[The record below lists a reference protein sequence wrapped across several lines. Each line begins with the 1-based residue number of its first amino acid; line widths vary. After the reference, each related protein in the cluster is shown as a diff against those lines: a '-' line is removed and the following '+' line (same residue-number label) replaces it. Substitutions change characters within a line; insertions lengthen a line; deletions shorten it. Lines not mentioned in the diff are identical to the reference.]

1 MNRAVKWEDALK
13 ITETKNV
20 EDALHA
26 FKDSPSEDN
35 AVGLAQYIIETYKQQ
50 EADRTTLMLQDEL
63 RLQQAADLHDDSEEP
78 IPLMQE
84 RRKQPWASSFQTLLT
99 DGRRFRILASGL
111 MLAAKR
117 DDNHSE
123 VDELIAKID
132 KAVEEIIA
140 DDEAPTLALIR
151 RVADQ
156 LYSRGLLKEV
166 EDDTHDDKAAG

>member
-1 MNRAVKWEDALK
+1 MNQAVKWEDALK

-35 AVGLAQYIIETYKQQ
+35 AVGLAQYIIETYLQQ

-63 RLQQAADLHDDSEEP
+63 RVQQAADLHDDRAEP
-78 IPLMQE
+78 IPLAQE
-84 RRKQPWASSFQTLLT
+84 RKKQPWASSFQSLLT
-99 DGRRFRILASGL
+99 DGRRFRILACGL
-111 MLAAKR
+111 MLAARR

-123 VDELIAKID
+123 VDEMIAKID
-132 KAVEEIIA
+132 KAVDEIIG
-140 DDEAPTLALIR
+140 DDDVPDLTLIR

-156 LYSRGLLKEV
+156 LYARGLLMEV
-166 EDDTHDDKAAG
+166 EDEPHDDKAAG